1 MTKYIGV
8 NMSSSDSRAIR
19 GGAEGQCVRCDTL
32 LSEEDLL
39 ETLRVC
45 PACNYHFPVPSPE
58 RISQLADEG
67 SWREVGSDVRSVDPL
82 HFFDTQS
89 YADRLTDARSE
100 LGVTEAFTGGCCLL
114 SGHPVALGVM
124 DFRFLGGSMGSVVG
138 ERFSRLTVRAC
149 QDRLP
154 LVIVTASGGARMQ
167 EGILSLMQM
176 AKTVV
181 ALEQLA
187 DEGLPFITVLT
198 DPTTGGVLA
207 SFSTLADIILAE
219 PGALLCFAG
228 PRVIEQTTREKLPP
242 DFGSAEMN
250 LESGQVDAIVHRHEL
265 KERIQRLLALLKGGE
280 FSTNEPFQS
289 DTEGLPRRGGSVG
302 QAFERVKKFA
312 GAPRDWLLGRDESDT
327 EAP

>member
-1 MTKYIGV
+1 
-8 NMSSSDSRAIR
+8 
-19 GGAEGQCVRCDTL
+19 
-32 LSEEDLL
+32 
-39 ETLRVC
+39 
-45 PACNYHFPVPSPE
+45 
-58 RISQLADEG
+58 
-67 SWREVGSDVRSVDPL
+67 
-82 HFFDTQS
+82 
-89 YADRLTDARSE
+89 
-100 LGVTEAFTGGCCLL
+100 
-114 SGHPVALGVM
+114 M

-138 ERFSRLTVRAC
+138 ERFSRLTGRAC